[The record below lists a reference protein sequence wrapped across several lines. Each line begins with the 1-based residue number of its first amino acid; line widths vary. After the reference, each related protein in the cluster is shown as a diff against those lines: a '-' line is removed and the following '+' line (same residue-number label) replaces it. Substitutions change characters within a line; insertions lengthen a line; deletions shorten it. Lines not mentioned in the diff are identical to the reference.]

1 MGAAEVPAVPTP
13 GACGDA
19 LAGAHRPPRSR
30 PVRRLHLVHR
40 PGEGTS
46 GIRPVEACSI
56 LFCSDDHKGRGGSL
70 GRKVARPPAPDCAV
84 AARYFAVISAGMVAP
99 SLAQR
104 NVLPSTQ
111 IR

>member
-1 MGAAEVPAVPTP
+1 MWGLQRLV
-13 GACGDA
+13 
-19 LAGAHRPPRSR
+19 
-30 PVRRLHLVHR
+30 RLHLVHR
-40 PGEGTS
+40 PGDGTS
-46 GIRPVEACSI
+46 GIRPVETCSI

-70 GRKVARPPAPDCAV
+70 GRKVARPSAPDRGV
-84 AARYFAVISAGMVAP
+84 TARYFAVISAGMAAL